1 MIRVFLWCSMLGIQG
16 FTVVDWVAAMVWV
29 QSLAQEPPHAM
40 GAARERERERERIE
54 ILIQTRVQGMI

>member
-1 MIRVFLWCSMLGIQG
+1 MIRVFLCCSMLGIQG

-54 ILIQTRVQGMI
+54 P